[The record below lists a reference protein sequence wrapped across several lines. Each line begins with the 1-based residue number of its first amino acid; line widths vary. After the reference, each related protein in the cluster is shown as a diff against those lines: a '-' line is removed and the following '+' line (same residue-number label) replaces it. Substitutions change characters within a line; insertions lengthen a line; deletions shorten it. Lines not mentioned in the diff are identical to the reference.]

1 MNIVATVAHQLEPPI
16 AVPNVALKWSYL
28 PKDGDMKHIV
38 QMKEDILKW
47 LKEFKSNVHSISD
60 IVEF

>member
-1 MNIVATVAHQLEPPI
+1 MQ
-16 AVPNVALKWSYL
+16 KWSYL
-28 PKDGDMKHIV
+28 LKVGDKEHIV